1 MWKIPDY
8 PGSKAAS
15 SSSFSMLLS
24 CTIGR
29 WHNRKIY
36 MTRPLT
42 FLAQI
47 RPTITIR
54 YPRGT
59 PIKHR
64 KSDIGPQEESEMQS
78 SSRLIWLGWGRG
90 QQHFKSGQVSP
101 RRAEILLNVL
111 VVLVIPNEWT
121 IPIWKLF
128 WKGLKIS
135 GRTISVSSS
144 EGPARASIR
153 LHNAMFLLYLL
164 RDCHECKSE
173 YFLFWW
179 LISFCLVQPTWKK
192 WLRCTF

>member
-8 PGSKAAS
+8 PGNESCFFVILF
-15 SSSFSMLLS
+15 SFLLS

-121 IPIWKLF
+121 IPIWKPF

-135 GRTISVSSS
+135 GRTIGEYKRRSNAPPSPCIMQCSH
-144 EGPARASIR
+144 
-153 LHNAMFLLYLL
+153 HNF
-164 RDCHECKSE
+164 CVKSE

-179 LISFCLVQPTWKK
+179 
-192 WLRCTF
+192 